1 MPLGS
6 CIFGGIYC
14 IMASLKKTL
23 LKKKYVAIK
32 LKRIVTNHLE
42 VNGQINDVKGRFILD
57 TGASNS
63 CVGIDLQEH
72 FKLEVQESE
81 IKAAGAGA
89 IGMETLESK
98 KNSLLLGE
106 WKINAFSLVLFD
118 LSHVNSALEQ
128 HKAKSVHGIIGADI
142 LEKGKAV
149 IDYKKKIVYLKK

>member
-1 MPLGS
+1 
-6 CIFGGIYC
+6 
-14 IMASLKKTL
+14 MASLKKTL

-32 LKRIVTNHLE
+32 LKKTVTNHLE
-42 VNGQINDVKGRFILD
+42 IKGQINDINGRFILD

-63 CVGIDLQEH
+63 CVGIDLQEY

-106 WKINAFSLVLFD
+106 WKINKFSLVLFD

-128 HKAKSVHGIIGADI
+128 HEAKSVHGIIGADI
-142 LEKGKAV
+142 LEKGKAI
-149 IDYKKKIVYLKK
+149 IDYNKKLLYLKRSKK

>member
-6 CIFGGIYC
+6 CIFGGIYY

-42 VNGQINDVKGRFILD
+42 VKGQINGVKGRFILD

-63 CVGIDLQEH
+63 CVGIDLQEY

-106 WKINAFSLVLFD
+106 WKINSFSLVLFD

>member
-1 MPLGS
+1 
-6 CIFGGIYC
+6 
-14 IMASLKKTL
+14 MASLKKTL

-42 VNGQINDVKGRFILD
+42 VKGQINGVKGRFILD

-63 CVGIDLQEH
+63 CVGIDLQEY

-106 WKINAFSLVLFD
+106 WKINSFSLVLFD

>member
-1 MPLGS
+1 
-6 CIFGGIYC
+6 
-14 IMASLKKTL
+14 MASLKKTL

-32 LKRIVTNHLE
+32 LKKTVTNHLE
-42 VNGQINDVKGRFILD
+42 IKGQINGVNGRFILD

-63 CVGIDLQEH
+63 CVGIDLQEY
-72 FKLEVQESE
+72 FNLEVQESE

-106 WKINAFSLVLFD
+106 WKINKFSLVLFD

-128 HKAKSVHGIIGADI
+128 HEAKSVHGIIGADI
-142 LEKGKAV
+142 LEKGKAI
-149 IDYKKKIVYLKK
+149 IDYKKKLLYLKRSKK